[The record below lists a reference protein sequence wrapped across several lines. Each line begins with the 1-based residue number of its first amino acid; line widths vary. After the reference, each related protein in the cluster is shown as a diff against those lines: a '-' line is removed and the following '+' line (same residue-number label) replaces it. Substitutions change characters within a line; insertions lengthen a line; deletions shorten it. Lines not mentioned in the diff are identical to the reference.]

1 MRAIPVLSADE
12 EYELAIKLRDEGDIK
27 AAQTLVLSHVKL
39 VVKIAYT
46 FRGYGLSMMDL
57 ISEGNIGLMKAVKKF
72 DPEKGYRLAT
82 YAMWWIKA
90 TIQDYILKSW
100 SLVKIGTSALHKK
113 IFFNLKRVKDKL
125 MHVDNESV
133 DNLDKAISLELGVSE
148 DQIKMIGRGFDNGM
162 LSLQDQMNEDSDQ
175 DRMSSFVAE
184 DDEKLED
191 AIIDLHDK
199 NKKLNNLSNAMM
211 NLSDREREVILARQL
226 SDEPMT
232 LQDLSLRYGVSRE
245 RIRQI
250 EERAMEKIKISMEK
264 TGHAY

>member
-1 MRAIPVLSADE
+1 
-12 EYELAIKLRDEGDIK
+12 
-27 AAQTLVLSHVKL
+27 
-39 VVKIAYT
+39 
-46 FRGYGLSMMDL
+46 
-57 ISEGNIGLMKAVKKF
+57 
-72 DPEKGYRLAT
+72 
-82 YAMWWIKA
+82 MWWIKA

-250 EERAMEKIKISMEK
+250 EERAIEKIKISMEK
-264 TGHAY
+264 TSHAY